1 MLFERRLREG
11 ISEGKVT
18 MTFRRWNR
26 CQVVAG
32 HRYRTRSDIIEVDS
46 VDLVTPENID
56 AGQAAKAG
64 YVSVAELLADLRGSE
79 QTPLYR
85 VSFHRIAGPDPRDEL
100 AATAELTASELAAL
114 TARLARM
121 DAADPHG
128 AWTTAVLAQIAD
140 HPATVSTVL
149 ADAIGWERPDFK
161 LRVRRLKQLGLTISL
176 DIGYRLSPRGEAY
189 LRQVRDAGQR

>member
-11 ISEGKVT
+11 ISEDKVSL
-18 MTFRRWNR
+18 TFRRWNR

-32 HRYRTRSDIIEVDS
+32 RRYRTRSDIIEVDS
-46 VDLVTPENID
+46 VDLVTSESID

-64 YVSVAELLADLRGSE
+64 YGTVAELLADLRCSE

-85 VSFHRIAGPDPRDEL
+85 VSFHRIDGPDPREEL
-100 AATAELTASELAAL
+100 AANVDLTATELAAL
-114 TARLARM
+114 AARLARM
-121 DAADPHG
+121 DAADSHG
-128 AWTTAVLAQIAD
+128 PWTTAVLTQIAD
-140 HPATVSTVL
+140 RPATVSTVL

-161 LRVRRLKQLGLTISL
+161 LHVRRLKQLGLTISL

-189 LRQVRDAGQR
+189 LRQARGSIQR